1 MCAQVAR
8 EYYTFWQRFF
18 RDVPLLMFTDITSL
32 SDVFEKIRAQ
42 IDENSDE
49 ILQKLLQIT
58 PEEATKESYERAI
71 GGDINNIILSE
82 TSPFLDELME
92 AAENSYINPEEVKE
106 EVLNILIPEIVELQ
120 AQVNESNRKLWEK
133 ALSRDNLTE
142 EEVKQFEILDKFL
155 SLEANLLGIM
165 VENRDFNTIE
175 ELIGYFLLLLLR
187 VLKIVEEERD
197 LAELEKDFK
206 IVAEKI
212 KSLNPEPRTI
222 DDYFIDE
229 LLED

>member
-8 EYYTFWQRFF
+8 EYYAFWQRFF
-18 RDVPLLMFTDITSL
+18 KDVPLPMFTDITSV

-49 ILQKLLQIT
+49 ILQKLLQIA

-71 GGDINNIILSE
+71 REINTIILSE
-82 TSPFLDELME
+82 TSQFLNELIE
-92 AAENSYINPEEVKE
+92 AAENNYQNPEEVKAE
-106 EVLNILIPEIVELQ
+106 ILNILIPDIVELQ
-120 AQVNESNRKLWEK
+120 AQVNESNKKLWEK
-133 ALSRDNLTE
+133 ALNKDNLTE
-142 EEVKQFEILDKFL
+142 DEIKQFEILDKFL
-155 SLEANLLGIM
+155 SLESNLLGIM
-165 VENRDFNTIE
+165 AENRDLKTIE

-187 VLKIVEEERD
+187 VLKIVEEKRD
-197 LAELEKDFK
+197 IAELEKDFK
-206 IVAEKI
+206 IIAEKI
-212 KSLNPEPRTI
+212 KSLNPEPRAI

>member
-1 MCAQVAR
+1 
-8 EYYTFWQRFF
+8 
-18 RDVPLLMFTDITSL
+18 MFTDITSL
-32 SDVFEKIRAQ
+32 SDVFGKIRAQ

-71 GGDINNIILSE
+71 GDINNIILSE

-133 ALSRDNLTE
+133 ALSKDNLTE